1 MLDSLT
7 AHERA
12 IAEYISEGLSNKTI
26 SRILGVNPGTISDYL
41 VIIADKL
48 EKPDGYSS
56 RVWVAR
62 TIWSQHNA

>member
-12 IAEYISEGLSNKTI
+12 IAEYISEGLSNQTI
-26 SRILGVNPGTISDYL
+26 SRILGVNPRTISGHL

-48 EKPDGYSS
+48 ETPDGYSS